1 MKTKALLPGLLVL
14 ASLVGPLFF
23 NNYWLHLLISFGI
36 LAIVALGFNLLM
48 GYAGQVSLGHA
59 GFYAVGAYGV
69 ALLMERMGWSFWASL
84 PVAALLSGVLA
95 YIVGLPTLRLKDYY
109 LAIATLGLGVA
120 IQVIATQ
127 WSTLTGGAVG
137 LALKTRPS
145 LLGLEIGNNLLFY
158 YLTLAF
164 LLLAY
169 FCVENMAR
177 SRPGRAMLALKDDE
191 EAAASLGIRVAH
203 YKREAFVVSAV
214 LAALGGALYASFSL
228 YINPLAFTV
237 KYSVLLLAV
246 AAVGGLGRNPGIL
259 IGAAFVTFVPEM
271 VTVFKDYYL
280 VIYSFLILLFLVFWP
295 AGIYG
300 LLEEGWLR
308 VSERLRPRVGTA
320 RAPGPLEGTQASTS
334 LQERGPL
341 E

>member
-1 MKTKALLPGLLVL
+1 MNAKVVTPAMLVL
-14 ASLVGPLFF
+14 AALAGPLFL
-23 NNYWLHLLISFGI
+23 NNYWLHLLISFAI

-59 GFYAVGAYGV
+59 GFYAIGAYGA
-69 ALLMERMGWSFWASL
+69 ALLVERLGWSFWPSL
-84 PVAALLSGVLA
+84 VVAAVLSGALA
-95 YIVGLPTLRLKDYY
+95 YVVGLPTLRLKDYY
-109 LAIATLGLGVA
+109 LAIATLGFGVA

-137 LALKTRPS
+137 LALKTRPWI
-145 LLGLEIGNNLLFY
+145 LGLEIDNNLLFF

-169 FCVENMAR
+169 FCVESMAS

-191 EAAASLGIRVAH
+191 EAAASVGVEVAH
-203 YKREAFVVSAV
+203 YKREAFVISAV

-246 AAVGGLGRNPGIL
+246 AAVGGLGRNPGML

-271 VTVFKDYYL
+271 TTAFKDYYL
-280 VIYSFLILLFLVFWP
+280 VIYSFLIILFLVFWP
-295 AGIYG
+295 SGLYG
-300 LLEEGWLR
+300 FLEEGWVR
-308 VSERLRPRVGTA
+308 FSERLRSWRGAAPLIPEAAPAASLVEER
-320 RAPGPLEGTQASTS
+320 RAPE
-334 LQERGPL
+334 
-341 E
+341 